1 MGASLTYAEYDARR
15 HVPVL
20 DGVRAVSILLVVTHH
35 PVFPGV
41 WPWFHGATGVS
52 IFFVL
57 SGYLITML
65 LLREERKSGRIS
77 LTAFYTRRLFRLAPL
92 FLLALALYVV
102 LILVLGMQADRRDS
116 FVENIP
122 YYLMFL
128 PEHAMFFNSHAQPVP
143 FGGTWSLGIEEKFY
157 FVWPLLGFVLLK
169 MRDAWRAVA
178 LGVVFL
184 ASLVIGFVGGAWG
197 MALSPYGLL
206 ALGCLLA
213 IALARPGTYRVAAR
227 LGEQRYLI
235 PACVLFLLLQF
246 GTDAIMPG
254 GALYVLY
261 GIVIAVVLCGLVVT
275 RARWTSFLTTRPMV
289 LLGILS
295 YGLYL
300 FHNFGLN
307 LAEMFIPQTT
317 FWWSLL
323 STTVGLGI
331 SVLGC
336 WILHKLVE
344 QPCIRIGHRLSAQ
357 LKARAASDSTRPS
370 PALSP
375 SEAAT
380 ARADGTAVG
389 GGR

>member
-35 PVFPGV
+35 PIYPGV
-41 WPWFHGATGVS
+41 WPLFHGATGVS

-92 FLLALALYVV
+92 FLLVLALYLV

-122 YYLMFL
+122 YYLLFL
-128 PEHAMFFNSHAQPVP
+128 PEHAMFFNGYAEPVP

-169 MRDAWRAVA
+169 MRDAWRAIA
-178 LGVVFL
+178 LGIVFL
-184 ASLVIGFVGGAWG
+184 ASLILGFVGGPWG

-213 IALARPGTYRVAAR
+213 IALSRKKTYQVAAR
-227 LGEQRYLI
+227 LGEQRFLV
-235 PACVLFLLLQF
+235 PACVVFLALQF
-246 GTDAIMPG
+246 GTAAIMPG
-254 GALYVLY
+254 GVLYVLY
-261 GIVIAVVLCGLVVT
+261 GVVIVVVLCGLVVT
-275 RARWTSFLTTRPMV
+275 RARWTGFLTTRPMV
-289 LLGILS
+289 LLGTLS

-307 LAEMFIPQTT
+307 LAEMVVPQTT

-323 STTVGLGI
+323 STTVGLGL

-344 QPCIRIGHRLSAQ
+344 QPCIKIGHRLSTK
-357 LKARAASDSTRPS
+357 LKTRVASRSPQS
-370 PALSP
+370 EPALDQG
-375 SEAAT
+375 EVAT
-380 ARADGTAVG
+380 AQADHTAVG

>member
-1 MGASLTYAEYDARR
+1 MAESLTYAEYGARR

-20 DGVRAVSILLVVTHH
+20 DGVRAISILLVVTHH
-35 PVFPGV
+35 PIYPGV
-41 WPWFHGATGVS
+41 WPVFHGATGVS

-65 LLREERKSGRIS
+65 LLREERNAGRIS

-92 FLLALALYVV
+92 FLLAFLLYVV

-122 YYLMFL
+122 YYLLFL
-128 PEHAMFFNSHAQPVP
+128 PEHAMFFNSYAEPVP

-169 MRDAWRAVA
+169 LRDGWRAA
-178 LGVVFL
+178 TLGVVFTI
-184 ASLVIGFVGGAWG
+184 SLIMGFAGGAWG
-197 MALSPYGLL
+197 MALAPYGLL

-213 IALARPGTYRVAAR
+213 IVLSRPATYEVAAR
-227 LGEQRYLI
+227 MGEQRFLL
-235 PACVLFLLLQF
+235 PACAVFLVLQF
-246 GTDAIMPG
+246 GTAEIMPG
-254 GALYVLY
+254 GVLYVLY
-261 GIVIAVVLCGLVVT
+261 GLVIAAVLCGLVVT
-275 RARWTSFLTTRPMV
+275 RARWVGFLTTKPMV
-289 LLGILS
+289 LLGALS

-307 LAEMFIPQTT
+307 LVEMFIPQTT

-323 STTVGLGI
+323 STSIGLGI

-344 QPCIRIGHRLSAQ
+344 KPCIRIGHQLSAR
-357 LKARAASDSTRPS
+357 LKERVSASRGRRTP
-370 PALSP
+370 LSA
-375 SEAAT
+375 SEVAT
-380 ARADGTAVG
+380 APAGSSTVAG
-389 GGR
+389 GH